1 MGVQWEAGRR
11 LRAGGG
17 GEVGVSVRTDV
28 ARRALHALAA
38 GEPAVLEECTTE
50 DYVFHSQL
58 DGKPSG
64 RAALRD
70 RALLLA
76 SALHEAT
83 LSIEHVMEDGDH
95 VALRWTGRAVHRG
108 DLVRVP
114 ATGRPVAVRGITIFR
129 FAGDLVHDE
138 WTEFD
143 GLGLLA
149 QISPHR

>member
-1 MGVQWEAGRR
+1 MRR
-11 LRAGGG
+11 CAGG
-17 GEVGVSVRTDV
+17 GEVGLSVRTEV

-38 GEPAVLEECTTE
+38 GEPAAVEACTTE

-64 RAALRD
+64 RPALRD

-83 LSIEHVMEDGDH
+83 LSIELVLEDGDH
-95 VALRWTGRAVHRG
+95 VAVRWTGRAVHRG

-114 ATGRPVAVRGITIFR
+114 ASGRPVEVRGITIFR
-129 FAGDLVHDE
+129 FVGDLIREE

-143 GLGLLA
+143 GLGLLS
-149 QISPHR
+149 QIAPHD

>member
-1 MGVQWEAGRR
+1 MRWRR
-11 LRAGGG
+11 
-17 GEVGVSVRTDV
+17 GEVGVLGRTDV
-28 ARRALHALAA
+28 ARRLLHALAA
-38 GEPAVLEECTTE
+38 GEPAEVEACTTE

-76 SALHEAT
+76 SALHEAV
-83 LSIEHVMEDGDH
+83 LSIELVLEDGDH
-95 VALRWTGRAVHRG
+95 VAVRWTGRAVHRG

-114 ATGRPVAVRGITIFR
+114 ASGRPVEVRGITIFR
-129 FAGDLVHDE
+129 FVGDLVREE

-149 QISPHR
+149 QIAPDA